1 MKHIFLAIIVVV
13 LIFPLGASATNAP
26 ASFSAANSLVAA
38 SSSPG
43 NAYTAGASVV
53 VTAPTTGDLTAVGG
67 SVVAAGS
74 VGGDELLVGGS
85 VSSRA
90 PVKGDLRTLG
100 GTVNIMEAIAG
111 DLVAFGYRVDS
122 VGRAGGSVFIMAA
135 NATLSNGAGGPVTI
149 YSNNVLLA
157 GDFASDVTVVAGGVV
172 TLGKDTVIRGKLS
185 YEAPDT
191 ARIPASATIIGGI
204 EYTNASYLPDMGT
217 SRALALAS
225 IGIFL
230 LVRVIGALIL
240 AGLMAG
246 LFPRLARAVTD
257 RMYTRRVRS
266 VLLTALFGFS
276 VVVAMPVL
284 FIMLALTFV
293 GFGVAVLL
301 MILYALLVVLAV
313 LYAGIL
319 LGTMFVRYFA
329 ERETILWHDGVLGM
343 LAFSLIALVP
353 IFGWIIAIFLASFSA
368 GALLILFFQ
377 FAFAQDEQTPEL
389 L

>member
-1 MKHIFLAIIVVV
+1 MNRAYLAGALLVFI
-13 LIFPLGASATNAP
+13 LPLSTLAANAP
-26 ASFSAANSLVAA
+26 STFSAGNSLVAA
-38 SSSPG
+38 SSSAG
-43 NAYTAGASVV
+43 NAYTAGSSVV
-53 VTAPTTGDLTAVGG
+53 VTAPTAGDLTAVGG
-67 SVVAAGS
+67 SVVVAGP

-90 PVKGDLRTLG
+90 PVKGDVRALG
-100 GTVNIMEAIAG
+100 GTINLMEAVAG
-111 DLVAFGYRVDS
+111 DLVALGYRVDT
-122 VGRAGGSVFIMAA
+122 VGRAGGSVFVMAA
-135 NATLSNGAGGPVTI
+135 NATLESGAGGPVTV
-149 YSNNVLLA
+149 YANNALLA
-157 GDFASDVTVVAGGVV
+157 GDFAGDVTVVAGGVV
-172 TLGKDTVIRGKLS
+172 TLGKDTVIHGKLV
-185 YEAPDT
+185 YEAPEP
-191 ARIPASATIIGGI
+191 ARIPTSATVIGGV
-204 EYTNASYLPDMGT
+204 EYTNASYLPDIGT

-230 LVRVIGALIL
+230 LVRIIGALIL
-240 AGLMAG
+240 AGLLAG

-266 VLLTALFGFS
+266 VLLTALLGFS

-319 LGTMFVRYFA
+319 LGAVFVRYIA
-329 ERETILWHDGVLGM
+329 QRESILWHDGVLGM

-353 IFGWIIAIFLASFSA
+353 IVGWIIAIFLASFSA